1 MKQYDNQILDQY
13 VADGKL
19 ICQSHPTLPL
29 KIYKYSVETVFSRAW
44 DEITTAARGLVVD
57 TNTGLAYTNPIKK
70 FHNIE
75 ELPTLGIELPNEPYE
90 ILDKVDGSCIEVF
103 RYDGELVVCTLGSFQ
118 SDQAKIAEIL
128 LDTKYKDN
136 QDLIIAGDTWIFELL
151 VPENRIVLNYGDER
165 KLVLLAIRDDDN
177 DYAYYSL
184 GYVWPD
190 VVEKID
196 KTIEEI
202 LLEKKREDFTNKE
215 GFVIKFESGFRVKVK
230 YEEYFRLHRIITG
243 CTKHFVWEYLRDG
256 KQKENILINV
266 PNEFFQTVSLWDLD
280 IRSNYELKE
289 KKAKELFSDIFVPS
303 ESRKEFAMKAL
314 LHTEFSS
321 VLFKM
326 LEGKDYRELIWK
338 QIEPRATEGISI
350 KFNSFKQLNDNA

>member
-29 KIYKYSVETVFSRAW
+29 KIYKYSVETVFSRGW

-57 TNTGLAYTNPIKK
+57 TETGLAYTNPIPK

-103 RYDGELVVCTLGSFQ
+103 RYKGQLVVCTLGSFE
-118 SDQAKIAEIL
+118 SDQAKIAREL
-128 LDTKYKDN
+128 LNDKY
-136 QDLIIAGDTWIFELL
+136 LIHTRNISEGDTWIFELV

-165 KLVLLAIRDDDN
+165 KLVLLAIRTDDH
-177 DYAYYSL
+177 DYSYYAL

-190 VVEKID
+190 VVEQID
-196 KTIEEI
+196 KSIEEI

-215 GFVIKFESGFRVKVK
+215 GFVIKFENGFRVKVK
-230 YEEYFRLHRIITG
+230 YEEYFRLHKIMTG
-243 CTKHFVWEYLRDG
+243 VNERFIWEFL
-256 KQKENILINV
+256 KENKPLPLEGV
-266 PNEFFQTVSLWDLD
+266 PDEFFKYVTEVQERLD
-280 IRSNYELKE
+280 DEFAHTLRSAEIEYDRIYVKG
-289 KKAKELFSDIFVPS
+289 
-303 ESRKEFAMKAL
+303 ESRKEFALKAVQ
-314 LHTEFSS
+314 SPYRAI
-321 VLFKM
+321 LFKM
-326 LEGKDYRELIWK
+326 LENKPYASIIWDM
-338 QIEPRATEGISI
+338 IRPENVGP
-350 KFNSFKQLNDNA
+350 KFSSLKKNEEEA